1 MSEASRLNRIYWN
14 MKTRCYNPKS
24 PKYKIY
30 GARGIKVCSEWL
42 FSYKAFKEW
51 ANGNGYAE
59 GLTLDRVN
67 VDEGYCASNC
77 RWVSMKEQQNNRR
90 SNHYITYKGQT
101 KTMRQW
107 SEELNIP
114 YSLINNRLWR
124 GYSIERAF
132 TQKLGKHSRKRIK

>member
-1 MSEASRLNRIYWN
+1 
-14 MKTRCYNPKS
+14 
-24 PKYKIY
+24 
-30 GARGIKVCSEWL
+30 
-42 FSYKAFKEW
+42 
-51 ANGNGYAE
+51 
-59 GLTLDRVN
+59 
-67 VDEGYCASNC
+67 
-77 RWVSMKEQQNNRR
+77 MKEQQNNRR